1 MSKRYDTPATNTWC
15 PGCGNFSILNV
26 VKQTLD
32 EMNIEPW
39 EAVAVTG
46 IGCHGKITD
55 YIGVNGIHTIHGRV
69 LPVASAIKLANH
81 ELKVLGFAG
90 DGDAFNIGLGH
101 FAHAVRRN
109 VDLTYIIHN
118 NLIYGLTTGQTS
130 PTSRKGYVSKTSP
143 RGSWEKAINP
153 LTQALTAGA
162 TFVSRAYV
170 GEFSHFKDV
179 LKQAIDHEG
188 FALVDVLQ
196 PCISWNKVN
205 TYEFYRDRVFKLEET
220 GHNSDDWDLA
230 YLRAE
235 QWGDQIPIGVFYKS
249 DEPPYRE
256 NFPALSKGTLVNQ
269 PIRRDMEKLFR
280 EFM

>member
-15 PGCGNFSILNV
+15 PGCGNFTILNV
-26 VKQTLD
+26 VKQTFD
-32 EMNIEPW
+32 EMNIDPW

-46 IGCHGKITD
+46 IGCHGKLTD

-69 LPVASAIKLANH
+69 LPVSSAIKLANH

-90 DGDAFNIGLGH
+90 DGDAFNIGIGH

-130 PTSRKGYVSKTSP
+130 PTSTKGYVSKTSP

-153 LTQALTAGA
+153 LTQALTARA

-179 LKQAIDHEG
+179 LKQAINHEG

-220 GHNSDDWDLA
+220 GHNSEDWDLA

-256 NFPALSKGTLVNQ
+256 NFPALKKGMLVNQ
-269 PIRRDMEKLFR
+269 PLRRDMEKLFR